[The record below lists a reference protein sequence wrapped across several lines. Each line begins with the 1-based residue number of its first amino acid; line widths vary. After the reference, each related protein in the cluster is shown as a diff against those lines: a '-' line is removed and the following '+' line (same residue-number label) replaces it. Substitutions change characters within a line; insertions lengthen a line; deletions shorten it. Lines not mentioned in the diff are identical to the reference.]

1 MDGEQGQRI
10 EEGKD
15 HPNEKRRCWLP
26 SQELAIWNITLLLN
40 TLQPLRRHPDTYYR
54 ESKKKKKKKKKDF
67 LEM

>member
-1 MDGEQGQRI
+1 MDAEQEERM

-15 HPNEKRRCWLP
+15 HPNEKRRCGFP

-40 TLQPLRRHPDTYYR
+40 TLHPLRRHPDTYYR
-54 ESKKKKKKKKKDF
+54 EFKKNDF